1 MFIDTHCHLAS
12 ETLYSDAWHWIKRA
26 QQVGVTKIIVPATSP
41 RDFEQVLSLE
51 KPAHIYC
58 ALGMHPYYVD
68 ANWQAQLTLLEAKIQ
83 ARQPTAL
90 GEIGLDFY
98 LPQLTTEQKHWQTQA
113 LIAQLKLAQQY
124 DLPVL
129 LHNRKSVYLCITLL
143 KQYPVK
149 GGIAHAFSGS
159 AEEANELSKL
169 GIKLGIGT
177 MLCRPNTPKLARLA
191 QNLADNTYVL
201 ETDAPDMA
209 PVSGMVNYPENIPVL
224 AQKLATLRQQSVE
237 EIAQISSANACSVLS
252 L

>member
-1 MFIDTHCHLAS
+1 MLIDTHCHLAS
-12 ETLYSDAWHWIKRA
+12 EKLYPDVWHWIERA
-26 QQVGVTKIIVPATSP
+26 QQAGVVKIIVPATSS
-41 RDFEQVLSLE
+41 RDFELVLSLE

-58 ALGMHPYYVD
+58 ALGLHPYYVD
-68 ANWQAQLTLLEAKIQ
+68 ANWQEELEKLEAKIQ
-83 ARQPTAL
+83 AHRLTAL

-98 LPQLTTEQKHWQTQA
+98 SPQLTDEQKHWQTQA

-129 LHNRKSVYLCITLL
+129 LHNRKSVYHCIALL

-159 AEEANELSKL
+159 LEEANELSKL

-191 QNLADNTYVL
+191 QNLADDAYVL

-209 PVSGMVNYPENIPVL
+209 PVGGTVNYPENIPIL
-224 AQKLATLRQQSVE
+224 AQKLAILRQQSAE
-237 EIAQISSANACSVLS
+237 DIAQISSANAHSVLS